1 MAARAH
7 PANDDE
13 DAAVN
18 RARPPWHTAEPQEV
32 AARLETD
39 PARGLDG
46 AEVGRRLARHG
57 PNRIETTGA
66 IPWYRVLGRQF
77 VDVLIFILAV
87 AATVSLALG
96 EIVDA
101 ATIAVI
107 MVLNGVFGFA
117 QEWRAEKAIE
127 ALQEMLAQHAS
138 VVRDGHLDVIDAT
151 ELVPG
156 DVVVIEV
163 GDLIPADLRIV
174 EAVDLTVDESALTGE
189 SESVAKRPAAVAAEA
204 PLAVRTPMAW
214 MGTSVTNGRARGI
227 AVATGEQT
235 EFGRIAALTR
245 AVDREPTPLQ
255 RQLATLGKWL
265 GLFAIAL
272 SLVVAVV
279 GWLSGRD
286 LREMFFTGVSLAVAV
301 VPEGLP
307 AVVTITLALGIRRM
321 AEHRALLRRLQ
332 AAETLGSAT
341 VICTDKTGTLTQN
354 EMTVRKLWV
363 PSGIVEA
370 TGVGY
375 SPSGAFLSDAATEP
389 ELAVALETAVWCNHA
404 RVEEDHRGWQAFG
417 EPTEAALITA
427 AAKAG
432 VAIATRPAGEFS
444 FSSNRKRMTI
454 MEETGSD
461 RVAHVKGAPEVIID
475 RCVAIGWGESA
486 RPLDAPRRD
495 QIRRT
500 YESFATQGYRTLAL
514 ARRRLPAEVD
524 LDAESVERQL
534 HLLGIAAILDPP
546 RTEVPEA
553 VASAHGA
560 GIKVVVITGD
570 APETA
575 LAIAQRVGLPADQAL
590 PGAALDTATDAQLR
604 DALAAGAVF
613 ARTTPEH
620 KLRIVELLQRDGA
633 VVAMTGDGVN
643 DAPALKK
650 ADIGIAMGMRG
661 TDVARGAADLV
672 LTDDN
677 FASIVGA
684 VAEGRRQ
691 YDNIQK
697 FIRYLLSSNTGEVIA
712 VLTNIL
718 LQAPLILLPVQIL
731 WMNLVTDGLTALAL
745 GVEPAEEGI
754 MARPPRDPRRPI
766 LTRES
771 VANIVGFGAY
781 VGLGSLFLFHL
792 YRTGF
797 DQGLGKAQTMAF
809 TGMVLL
815 EHMNV
820 FNFRAL
826 HTPMRQVGFFSNPWL
841 LVAWG
846 VTILLQAAVVY
857 VPFLQTAFGTVA
869 LTFFDWLWVIG
880 VAVPIFLG
888 GELIKARRW
897 RRQSAEPPTR

>member
-1 MAARAH
+1 MTA
-7 PANDDE
+7 PS
-13 DAAVN
+13 
-18 RARPPWHTAEPQEV
+18 WHS
-32 AARLETD
+32 TD
-39 PARGLDG
+39 PDQAATRLDTDAHRGLEA
-46 AEVGRRLARHG
+46 AEVDRRLARYG
-57 PNRIETTGA
+57 PNSIEATGA
-66 IPWYRVLGRQF
+66 TPWYRVLGRQF

-87 AATVSLALG
+87 AAAVSFALG
-96 EIVDA
+96 ETVDA
-101 ATIAVI
+101 ITISVI

-117 QEWRAEKAIE
+117 QEWRAERAIE
-127 ALQEMLAQHAS
+127 ALQGMLAQQAS
-138 VVRDGHLDVIDAT
+138 VVRDDRIEVVDAAG
-151 ELVPG
+151 LVPG

-163 GDLIPADLRIV
+163 GVLIPADLRIV

-189 SESVAKRPAAVAAEA
+189 SESVAKSTAAVDPNA
-204 PLAVRTPMAW
+204 PLAERPSMAW

-235 EFGRIAALTR
+235 EFGRIAVLTR
-245 AVDREPTPLQ
+245 TVGREPTPLQ

-265 GLFAIAL
+265 GVLAIAL
-272 SLVVAVV
+272 SLLVAVV
-279 GWLSGRD
+279 GWLSGHD

-321 AEHRALLRRLQ
+321 TEHRALLRRLQ

-354 EMTVRKLWV
+354 EMTVRKIWV
-363 PSGIVEA
+363 PTGVVEA

-375 SPSGAFLSDAATEP
+375 SPDGAFLADTAAAA
-389 ELAVALETAVWCNHA
+389 ELAVALETGVWCNHA
-404 RVEEDHRGWQAFG
+404 RVEKDDRGWRAFG

-432 VAIATRPAGEFS
+432 VDVPTQPAGEFS
-444 FSSNRKRMTI
+444 FSSSRKRMTI
-454 MEETGSD
+454 IEDAGPHN
-461 RVAHVKGAPEVIID
+461 VAHVKGAPEVILD
-475 RCVAIGWGESA
+475 RCVAIGWGDSA
-486 RPLDAPRRD
+486 RQLDEASRN
-495 QIRRT
+495 QIKRT
-500 YESFATQGYRTLAL
+500 YESFAVQGYRTLAL
-514 ARRRLPAEVD
+514 ARRRLPEGIEMAAD
-524 LDAESVERQL
+524 PVEQQL
-534 HLLGIAAILDPP
+534 SLLGVAAILDPP

-553 VASAHGA
+553 VAQAHGA

-575 LAIAQRVGLPADQAL
+575 RAIAERVGLQAEEAL
-590 PGAALDTATDAQLR
+590 TGMALDGLSDAMLR
-604 DALAAGAVF
+604 DAISAETVF

-650 ADIGIAMGMRG
+650 ADIGIAMGLRG

-745 GVEPAEEGI
+745 GVEPAEDDI
-754 MARPPRDPRRPI
+754 MKRSPRDPRQPI

-771 VANIVGFGAY
+771 VANIIGFGAY
-781 VGLGSLFLFHL
+781 VGIGSLFLFHL
-792 YRTGF
+792 YNSGF
-797 DQGLGKAQTMAF
+797 DQGLVKAQTMAF
-809 TGMVLL
+809 TGMVAL

-820 FNFRAL
+820 FNFRSL
-826 HTPMRQVGFFSNPWL
+826 HSPMRQVGFFSNPWL
-841 LVAWG
+841 LAAWSL
-846 VTILLQAAVVY
+846 TILLQVAVVY
-857 VPFLQTAFGTVA
+857 VPFLQTAFGTVP
-869 LTFFDWLWVIG
+869 LDLSDWLWVLA
-880 VAVPIFLG
+880 VSVPIFVG
-888 GELIKARRW
+888 GELIKMRRS
-897 RRQSAEPPTR
+897 RR

>member
-1 MAARAH
+1 
-7 PANDDE
+7 
-13 DAAVN
+13 
-18 RARPPWHTAEPQEV
+18 
-32 AARLETD
+32 
-39 PARGLDG
+39 
-46 AEVGRRLARHG
+46 
-57 PNRIETTGA
+57 
-66 IPWYRVLGRQF
+66 LGRQF

-87 AATVSLALG
+87 AAAVSFALG
-96 EIVDA
+96 ETVDA
-101 ATIAVI
+101 VTISII

-117 QEWRAEKAIE
+117 QEWRAERAIE
-127 ALQEMLAQHAS
+127 ALQGMLAQQAS
-138 VVRDGHLDVIDAT
+138 VVRDNRDEVVDAAG
-151 ELVPG
+151 LVPG

-163 GDLIPADLRIV
+163 GVLIPADLRIV

-189 SESVAKRPAAVAAEA
+189 SESVAKSARAVAPDAALAERA
-204 PLAVRTPMAW
+204 SMAW
-214 MGTSVTNGRARGI
+214 TGTSVTNGRARGI

-235 EFGRIAALTR
+235 EFGRIAVLTR
-245 AVDREPTPLQ
+245 TVGREPTPLQ

-265 GLFAIAL
+265 GVLAVAL
-272 SLVVAVV
+272 SFLVAIV

-321 AEHRALLRRLQ
+321 TEHRALLRRLQ

-354 EMTVRKLWV
+354 EMTVRKIWV
-363 PSGIVEA
+363 PAGVIEA

-375 SPSGAFLSDAATEP
+375 SPDGAFLTNAASHS
-389 ELAVALETAVWCNHA
+389 ELVTALETGVWCNHA
-404 RVEEDHRGWQAFG
+404 RVQRDERGWWAFG

-427 AAKAG
+427 ATKAG
-432 VAIATRPAGEFS
+432 VEVTTRPAGEFS
-444 FSSNRKRMTI
+444 FSSSRKRMTI
-454 MEETGSD
+454 IEDAGPQS
-461 RVAHVKGAPEVIID
+461 VAHVKGAPEVILE
-475 RCVAIGWGESA
+475 RCVAVGWGDTA
-486 RPLDAPRRD
+486 RPLDEARRD
-495 QIRRT
+495 RIKRI
-500 YESFATQGYRTLAL
+500 YEGFATQGYRTLAL
-514 ARRRLPAEVD
+514 ARRHLPEGIAMTAD
-524 LDAESVERQL
+524 LVEQQL
-534 HLLGIAAILDPP
+534 SLLGIAAILDPP

-553 VASAHGA
+553 VARAHGA

-575 LAIAQRVGLPADQAL
+575 RAIAERVGLEADKAVT
-590 PGAALDTATDAQLR
+590 GTALDGLSDAMLR
-604 DALAAGAVF
+604 DAIAAETVF

-650 ADIGIAMGMRG
+650 ADIGIAMGLRG

-712 VLTNIL
+712 VLTNIM

-745 GVEPAEEGI
+745 GVEPAEDDI
-754 MARPPRDPRRPI
+754 MARPPRDPRQPI
-766 LTRES
+766 ITRES

-792 YRTGF
+792 YQSGF
-797 DQGLGKAQTMAF
+797 DQGLVKAQTMAF

-820 FNFRAL
+820 FNFRSL
-826 HTPMRQVGFFSNPWL
+826 HSPMRQVGFFSNPWL
-841 LVAWG
+841 LAAWSL
-846 VTILLQAAVVY
+846 TILLQAAVVY

-869 LTFFDWLWVIG
+869 LTFSDWLWVFA

-888 GELIKARRW
+888 GELIKMRRS
-897 RRQSAEPPTR
+897 RR

>member
-1 MAARAH
+1 MLESV
-7 PANDDE
+7 PL
-13 DAAVN
+13 
-18 RARPPWHTAEPQEV
+18 WHATDPEQA
-32 AARLETD
+32 AARLDTD
-39 PARGLDG
+39 SHRGLEA
-46 AEVGRRLARHG
+46 AEVAKRLARYG
-57 PNRIETTGA
+57 PNSIETTGA
-66 IPWYRVLGRQF
+66 TPWYRVLGRQF

-87 AATVSLALG
+87 AATVSFALG
-96 EIVDA
+96 ETVDA
-101 ATIAVI
+101 ITISVI

-117 QEWRAEKAIE
+117 QEWRAERAIE
-127 ALQEMLAQHAS
+127 ALQGMLAQQAS
-138 VVRDGHLDVIDAT
+138 VVRDDHIEVVDAA

-163 GDLIPADLRIV
+163 GVLIPADLRIV

-189 SESVAKRPAAVAAEA
+189 SESVAKSVAAVDPAA
-204 PLAVRTPMAW
+204 PLAERGSMAW

-235 EFGRIAALTR
+235 EFGRIAVLTR
-245 AVDREPTPLQ
+245 AVGREPTPLQ

-265 GLFAIAL
+265 GVLAVAL
-272 SLVVAVV
+272 SMLVAVA

-321 AEHRALLRRLQ
+321 TEHRALLRRLQ

-354 EMTVRKLWV
+354 EMTVRKIWV
-363 PSGIVEA
+363 PSGVVQA

-375 SPSGAFLSDAATEP
+375 SPDGAFLADPGAAA
-389 ELAVALETAVWCNHA
+389 ELAVALETGVWCNHA
-404 RVEEDHRGWQAFG
+404 RVEQDDRGWRAFG

-432 VAIATRPAGEFS
+432 VKPTTQPAGEFS
-444 FSSNRKRMTI
+444 FSSSRKRMTI
-454 MEETGSD
+454 IEDAGSR
-461 RVAHVKGAPEVIID
+461 RVAHVKGAPEVILD
-475 RCVAIGWGESA
+475 RCVAVGWGDST
-486 RPLDAPRRD
+486 RQLDEASRD
-495 QIRRT
+495 QIRKT
-500 YESFATQGYRTLAL
+500 YESFAVQGYRTLAL
-514 ARRRLPAEVD
+514 ARRRLPEGIEMAAD
-524 LDAESVERQL
+524 PVEQQL
-534 HLLGIAAILDPP
+534 SLLGVAAILDPP

-553 VASAHGA
+553 VAQAHGA

-575 LAIAQRVGLPADQAL
+575 RAIAERVGLQAEDAL
-590 PGAALDTATDAQLR
+590 TGTALDGLSDARLR
-604 DALAAGAVF
+604 DAIAAETVF

-650 ADIGIAMGMRG
+650 ADIGIAMGLRG

-745 GVEPAEEGI
+745 GVEPAEDDI
-754 MARPPRDPRRPI
+754 MERPPRDPRQPI

-781 VGLGSLFLFHL
+781 VGIGSLFLFHL
-792 YRTGF
+792 YNSGF
-797 DQGLGKAQTMAF
+797 DQGLVKAQTMAF
-809 TGMVLL
+809 TGMVFL

-820 FNFRAL
+820 FNFRSL

-841 LVAWG
+841 LAAWSL
-846 VTILLQAAVVY
+846 TIMLQAAVVY
-857 VPFLQTAFGTVA
+857 IPFLQTAFGTVA
-869 LTFFDWLWVIG
+869 LNLTDWLWVL
-880 VAVPIFLG
+880 AVSIPIFVG
-888 GELIKARRW
+888 GELIKMRRS
-897 RRQSAEPPTR
+897 RR